1 MCVEEVPLLR
11 ELHKKYGARAAF
23 VGVSLDEDVRAVDR
37 MVRQKKI
44 AWPQL
49 CDGQGMKGGIARSFA
64 IQGTPTLYLIDAQG
78 KIATRLESAKPL
90 EDKLA
95 AAVAGQPVEDFSGL
109 RDGWQRPADVMN
121 ALRIEAGS
129 VVADIGAGDGYF
141 SFHLARRA
149 GLQGK
154 VYAVDLD
161 EKALAQLKERAGS
174 LGLTNI
180 EIVRSKPDDP
190 SLPESALDAALI
202 VNAYHEFTAYDAMLQ
217 GIYRALRPGGLLGIL
232 EWHAEAGKPRKE
244 YEERHEL
251 PGEMLIEDAMRNGFR
266 IHTYH
271 SDFAKPPGQRN
282 TSQDQRPY
290 YFVIFRKPA
299 K

>member
-1 MCVEEVPLLR
+1 MCVEEVPLLQS
-11 ELHKKYGARAAF
+11 LHKKYGDQAAF
-23 VGVSLDEDVRAVDR
+23 VGISLDEDMRALDR

-44 AWPQL
+44 VWPQL
-49 CDGQGMKGGIARSFA
+49 CDGQGTKGGIARRYA
-64 IQGTPTLYLIDAQG
+64 IEGTPTLYLIDAQG
-78 KIATRLESAKPL
+78 KIAARLGSAKL
-90 EDKLA
+90 LDDKLA
-95 AAVAGQPVEDFSGL
+95 ALVAGQPVEDFSGP
-109 RDGWQRPADVMN
+109 RDRWQRPADVMN
-121 ALRIEAGS
+121 GLRIEAGS

-149 GLQGK
+149 GLRGK

-190 SLPESALDAALI
+190 SLPEGALDAALI

-217 GIYRALRPGGLLGIL
+217 GIYRALRPGGLLGVL
-232 EWHAEAGKPRKE
+232 EWHAEAGQPRKE

-251 PGEMLIEDAMRNGFR
+251 PGEILIADAVRNGFR
-266 IHTYH
+266 IHTFY
-271 SDFAKPPGQRN
+271 SDFAKPPHQGN
-282 TSQDQRPY
+282 GPQDRRPY

>member
-1 MCVEEVPLLR
+1 MEEVPLLQALHRKYR
-11 ELHKKYGARAAF
+11 EGAAF
-23 VGVSLDEDVRAVDR
+23 VGVSLDEDARALDR

-64 IQGTPTLYLIDAQG
+64 IEGTPTLYLIDAQG
-78 KIATRLESAKPL
+78 KIATRLDSAKSL

-95 AAVAGQPVEDFSGL
+95 ALAAGQPVEDFSGL
-109 RDGWQRPADVMN
+109 RDRWQRPADVMN
-121 ALRIEAGS
+121 ALRIGAGS
-129 VVADIGAGDGYF
+129 AVADIGAGDGYF

-161 EKALAQLKERAGS
+161 EKALVKLKERAQT
-174 LGLTNI
+174 LGLSNI
-180 EIVRSKPDDP
+180 ATVQNKVDDP
-190 SLPESALDAALI
+190 SLPEGALDAALI

-244 YEERHEL
+244 YEEAHEL
-251 PGEMLIEDAMRNGFR
+251 PGEILVQDALHNGFR
-266 IHTYH
+266 IHAFT
-271 SDFAKPPGQRN
+271 SDFARPP
-282 TSQDQRPY
+282 DDKRPY
-290 YFVIFRKPA
+290 YFVIFRKPTN
-299 K
+299 

>member
-1 MCVEEVPLLR
+1 
-11 ELHKKYGARAAF
+11 
-23 VGVSLDEDVRAVDR
+23 

-49 CDGQGMKGGIARSFA
+49 YDGQGMKGGIARSFA
-64 IQGTPTLYLIDAQG
+64 IEGTPTLYLIDAHG
-78 KIATRLESAKPL
+78 EIATRLDSAKSL

-95 AAVAGQPVEDFSGL
+95 ALVAGQPVEDFSGL
-109 RDGWQRPADVMN
+109 RDRWQRAADVMN

-190 SLPESALDAALI
+190 SLPEGALDAALI

-217 GIYRALRPGGLLGIL
+217 RIYRALRPGGLLGIL

-244 YEERHEL
+244 YEEAHEL
-251 PGEMLIEDAMRNGFR
+251 PGEILVQDALRNGFR
-266 IHTYH
+266 IQAFE
-271 SDFAKPPGQRN
+271 SDFCKPP
-282 TSQDQRPY
+282 DDKRPY
-290 YFVIFRKPA
+290 YFVIFRKPVS
-299 K
+299 

>member
-1 MCVEEVPLLR
+1 
-11 ELHKKYGARAAF
+11 
-23 VGVSLDEDVRAVDR
+23 
-37 MVRQKKI
+37 MVRHKKI

-49 CDGQGMKGGIARSFA
+49 HDGQGTKGAIARSFA
-64 IQGTPTLYLIDAQG
+64 IEGTPTLYLIGAQG
-78 KIATRLESAKPL
+78 KIATRLDSAKLL
-90 EDKLA
+90 EDKLDA
-95 AAVAGQPVEDFSGL
+95 LLAGQPLEHFSGA
-109 RDGWQRPADVMN
+109 RDRWQRPAAVMD
-121 ALRIEAGS
+121 ALRITVGS
-129 VVADIGAGDGYF
+129 AVADIGAGDGYF

-161 EKALAQLKERAGS
+161 EKALRELKDRADS

-180 EIVRSKPDDP
+180 EIVPSKPDDP
-190 SLPESALDAALI
+190 SLREAVLDAALI

-251 PGEMLIEDAMRNGFR
+251 PGEILIEDALRNGFR
-266 IHTYH
+266 MHSFQ
-271 SDFAKPPGQRN
+271 SDFAKPVHENQAAREP
-282 TSQDQRPY
+282 RPY
-290 YFVIFRKPA
+290 YLVVFRKPA
-299 K
+299 E